1 MSHAQCGE
9 DQKLKIDTLVL
20 TDIPRNLQGHT
31 NKQNHVSVLFSKQD
45 AYTLKELEVSSDN
58 LHTERNE
65 VALLSGNLF
74 PSLII
79 LCCYGPRHS
88 SVTY

>member
-9 DQKLKIDTLVL
+9 DQKLKIDILVL
-20 TDIPRNLQGHT
+20 KDIPRNLHGHT
-31 NKQNHVSVLFSKQD
+31 NKQNCFGVIYKTTRIHS
-45 AYTLKELEVSSDN
+45 ERILEVSSDN

-65 VALLSGNLF
+65 LALLSGNLF

-79 LCCYGPRHS
+79 SCCYGPRHS
-88 SVTY
+88 PVTY